1 MSSEAKLIQGVIQN
15 VFSNKREST
24 KTPLTFLAVV
34 CMAFLSFVGSVQ
46 AGAPQIN
53 TLQKEGVF
61 GKFKHSG
68 IAIRG
73 YDTVAY
79 FTQGKP
85 VKGDKAISTEWN
97 GAMWLFSSEEHK
109 NLFVAQPEKYAPQYG
124 GYCAYGVANDYLVK
138 IEPEQWQIV
147 DDQLYLNFSK
157 DIQARWVKDISGYIK
172 RADRKFE
179 ALLAQQKS

>member
-1 MSSEAKLIQGVIQN
+1 MSSDAKLIQGVIQN
-15 VFSNKREST
+15 VFNNKREST
-24 KTPLTFLAVV
+24 KTPLTLLAAV
-34 CMAFLSFVGSVQ
+34 CMAFLSFVGSAQ

-61 GKFKHSG
+61 GKFKHTG

-85 VKGDKAISTEWN
+85 VKGDKAISTDWN
-97 GAMWLFSSEEHK
+97 GAMWLFSSQEHK
-109 NLFVAQPEKYAPQYG
+109 NLFLAQPEKYAPQYG

-157 DIQARWVKDISGYIK
+157 DIQARWAKDISGYIK